1 MVGLLTLYHQER
13 EKAELEQEKR
23 EKDIALGNPLL
34 MPTRDTEVK
43 RRYSGYSYAASR
55 HCLQFFQVG
64 R

>member
-1 MVGLLTLYHQER
+1 MVGLLTSYHQER

-34 MPTRDTEVK
+34 MPMRDTEVK
-43 RRYSGYSYAASR
+43 RRYNGYSYATSR
-55 HCLQFFQVG
+55 RCLQFLQVG